1 MLVDV
6 VWRVFAVSDLC
17 SRQNCPTIIATET
30 SISAFDVVRSKD
42 TETIAWIKKGAQQG
56 NVLAQFN
63 LGGAYLKG
71 KGVSWDTIEAYK
83 WLFLAADNGHN
94 DARAICNALAK
105 KMDAGAVVKAQELAN
120 NWQVDFSKTSK
131 WRR

>member
-1 MLVDV
+1 
-6 VWRVFAVSDLC
+6 
-17 SRQNCPTIIATET
+17 
-30 SISAFDVVRSKD
+30 VVRSKD
-42 TETIAWIKKGAQQG
+42 TETIAWIKRGAQQG
-56 NVLAQFN
+56 NVLAKFN

-71 KGVSWDTIEAYK
+71 NGVSRDTIEAYK

-94 DARAICNALAK
+94 DARVISNALAK
-105 KMDAGAVVKAQELAN
+105 KMDARAVVKAQELAN

>member
-6 VWRVFAVSDLC
+6 VWPIFAVSDLC
-17 SRQNCPTIIATET
+17 SRQQCPTSIETET

-42 TETIAWIKKGAQQG
+42 TETIAWIKK
-56 NVLAQFN
+56 FN

-71 KGVSWDTIEAYK
+71 NGVSRDTIEAYK

-94 DARAICNALAK
+94 DARVISNALAK
-105 KMDAGAVVKAQELAN
+105 KMDARAVVKAQELAN

>member
-1 MLVDV
+1 M
-6 VWRVFAVSDLC
+6 
-17 SRQNCPTIIATET
+17 
-30 SISAFDVVRSKD
+30 VRSKY

-71 KGVSWDTIEAYK
+71 KGVTTDTIEAYK
-83 WLFLAADNGHN
+83 WLFLAAENGHN

-105 KMDAGAVVKAQELAN
+105 KMDAEVVAKAQELAK
-120 NWQVDFSKTSK
+120 NWQADFEKANK
-131 WRR
+131 GRR